1 MDQVK
6 IGRFIAE
13 RRKLEN
19 LTQFQLAEKLGV
31 TDRAVSKWENGRA
44 MPDSSIML
52 ELCSILKI
60 SVNDL
65 LKGEMVSMENYN
77 KELES
82 NLLETIKQKERS
94 DKSLLTLEI
103 VLGVLSVIVLLVPI
117 IIGAFLPILE
127 DWERIVICFAGF
139 IPAMIGIF
147 YSVRIEQVA
156 GYYECKHCGH
166 KYVPTIKAVSFSM
179 HMGRTRYMKCP
190 NCHKKSWQKKVV
202 SKNK

>member
-1 MDQVK
+1 MDQEK

-60 SVNDL
+60 SVSDL

-77 KELES
+77 KELEN

-117 IIGAFLPILE
+117 IIGALLPKLE

-156 GYYECKHCGH
+156 GYYECKCCGH
-166 KYVPTIKAVSFSM
+166 KYVPTFKAVSFSM